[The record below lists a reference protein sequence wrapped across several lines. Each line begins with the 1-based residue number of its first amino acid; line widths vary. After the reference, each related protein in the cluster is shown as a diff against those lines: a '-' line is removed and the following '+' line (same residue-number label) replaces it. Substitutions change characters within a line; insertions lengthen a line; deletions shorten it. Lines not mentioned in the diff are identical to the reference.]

1 MRKIR
6 GFRLALHPRDM
17 RRRLRRAADMQS
29 LGLDTEEAFLRHVDS
44 FSERLHPSV
53 VFDSFGPESKE
64 TARLA
69 PIPGLGHTVG
79 LLTLGPGADEWMD
92 AERRAGG
99 EKAKL
104 AERILTLS
112 IEEAVRFVI
121 GLIADEVEQERC
133 ELSPIHYVSDPA
145 QLDFLAGKLHAS
157 KIGVKIDE
165 SIFTPRCSAAF
176 CLSWIAKA
184 RRRSKAESGRA
195 KK

>member
-1 MRKIR
+1 MNALPTEPR
-6 GFRLALHPRDM
+6 GPVAWMAGHGVAANILMVVFLIGGFVSLSTIKQELFPDLALDM
-17 RRRLRRAADMQS
+17 
-29 LGLDTEEAFLRHVDS
+29 V
-44 FSERLHPSV
+44 
-53 VFDSFGPESKE
+53 
-64 TARLA
+64 
-69 PIPGLGHTVG
+69 TVSMSY
-79 LLTLGPGADEWMD
+79 PGASPQEV
-92 AERRAGG
+92 EEG
-99 EKAKL
+99 
-104 AERILTLS
+104 ILLS